1 MKIYNTL
8 KKKKQEFKPIK
19 EGEVKMYVCG
29 PTVYDLGHLGHG
41 RAATVFDM
49 IRKYLE
55 YKGNEVNFVTNYT
68 DIDDKMINR
77 AKEKGI
83 SVSELAAQIIPEYE
97 RDFAAIGIKPA
108 TKQTRAT
115 DYIQPMVE
123 LIKKLEEVGAAYE
136 LKDGVYFD
144 IKKFKKYGKLSGQSL
159 KDLQMGARVDVNEEK
174 RNPQDFVLWKFEKPD
189 EPSWDSPWGKGRP
202 GWHLE
207 CSAMVKKELGETID
221 IHGGGQDLI
230 FPHHECEVAQSEAAN
245 GCDFAN
251 FWVHNGFVN
260 INKEK
265 MSKSLHNFITLRDVL
280 NKYSGQVLRLFY
292 LQKHY
297 RAPLDFSEEALE
309 QAKNGLKRVHDF
321 SLKLVQAE
329 GDGGNFETT
338 PKSAIE
344 KFVKKFEKAMD
355 DDFETPSAL
364 AALFD
369 FISDVNKVLEKGLNQ
384 KSKSEILAVLKRV
397 DEVLGI
403 VFSVEKIPLEVVS
416 LANERLIERKNRNFA
431 RSDELR
437 KEIVVKGYDIE
448 DTKDGFILKKI

>member
-29 PTVYDLGHLGHG
+29 PTVYDSSHLGHG

-77 AKEKGI
+77 AKEKEI

-97 RDFAAIGIKPA
+97 RDFAAIGIKSA

-115 DYIQPMVE
+115 DYIQPMID
-123 LIKKLEEVGAAYE
+123 LIKKLEEVGAAYV

-174 RNPQDFVLWKFEKPD
+174 HNPQDFVLWKFEKPG

-207 CSAMVKKELGETID
+207 CSAMVKKELGKTID

-230 FPHHECEVAQSEAAN
+230 FPHHECEVAQSEMAN
-245 GCDFAN
+245 GCEFAN
-251 FWVHNGFVN
+251 FWIHNGFVN

-265 MSKSLHNFITLRDVL
+265 MSKSLHNFVILRDVL
-280 NKYSGQVLRLFY
+280 NEYSGQVLRLFY

-321 SLKLVQAE
+321 SLKLVQ
-329 GDGGNFETT
+329 GDGNGGEVV
-338 PKSAIE
+338 SGSVIE
-344 KFVKKFEKAMD
+344 KFIKKFEKAMD

-369 FISDVNKVLEKGLNQ
+369 FISDVNKALEKGLNQ

-397 DEVLGI
+397 DEVFGI
-403 VFSVEKIPLEVVS
+403 IFSSERIPLEVVS

-437 KEIVVKGYDIE
+437 KEIIAKGYDIE
-448 DTKDGFILKKI
+448 DTKDGYILKKIQ

>member
-55 YKGNEVNFVTNYT
+55 YKGNKVNFVTNYT

-97 RDFAAIGIKPA
+97 HDFAAIGIKLA

-115 DYIQPMVE
+115 DYIQPMID
-123 LIKKLEEVGAAYE
+123 LIKKLEEIGAAYV

-174 RNPQDFVLWKFEKPD
+174 RNPQDFVLWKFEKPG

-265 MSKSLHNFITLRDVL
+265 MSKSLHNFVTLRDVL
-280 NKYSGQVLRLFY
+280 NKYPGQVLRLFY

-321 SLKLVQAE
+321 SLKLVQAH

-338 PKSAIE
+338 LKSAIE

-369 FISDVNKVLEKGLNQ
+369 FISDVNKFLEKGLSQ
-384 KSKSEILAVLKRV
+384 KSKDEILAVLNRV

-403 VFSVEKIPLEVVS
+403 VFSSEKMPLEVVS

-437 KEIVVKGYDIE
+437 KEIIAKGYDIE